1 MFAPVRG
8 SVSAVRA
15 SFLPKKREGEKKD
28 LVAERANKLARVQG
42 VLMMSVKNELFSS

>member
-1 MFAPVRG
+1 MFAPARG

-15 SFLPKKREGEKKD
+15 SFLPKKNEREKRKI

-42 VLMMSVKNELFSS
+42 VLIV